1 MPLHRL
7 EKHNCTNG
15 VELEVLNQRGKCL
28 YTFVYKI
35 CTSYHVVQIDK
46 WIVDCNDLYS
56 LVLQGTSHN
65 KTTNPSK
72 SAKN

>member
-28 YTFVYKI
+28 CIVYKI
-35 CTSYHVVQIDK
+35 SYHVVQIDK